1 MPRTEIATSRAAI
14 SKIQK
19 DFERIKSI
27 MVTTSNEVSLLR
39 PTNDSDPSRPGSN
52 NIKNSNTDTNFNGLV
67 VSEPLSS
74 NTNQYNPPQQ
84 LQKLALK
91 PLMQEH
97 DVDQMII
104 EERERDIRKVN
115 HDLALVNEMFKDMA
129 EIVERQGTQVDSIHA
144 ATEMSHDRAKAG
156 LDQVKQAAVYQN
168 SCLIS

>member
-27 MVTTSNEVSLLR
+27 MLNTSNEVSLLR
-39 PTNDSDPSRPGSN
+39 ASNETDSSRQGN
-52 NIKNSNTDTNFNGLV
+52 NIRNNNSDSKFNGLV

-74 NTNQYNPPQQ
+74 NANQYNPPQQ
-84 LQKLALK
+84 QQQLTMK
-91 PLMQEH
+91 PLMEEH

-115 HDLALVNEMFKDMA
+115 HDLALVNEMFKY
-129 EIVERQGTQVDSIHA
+129 SIHLYDLYPYLNILQQRHGGDRG
-144 ATEMSHDRAKAG
+144 ATRNTSG
-156 LDQVKQAAVYQN
+156 LYPRCHRIV
-168 SCLIS
+168 S